1 MKITDVKSLPVW
13 AGRRNL
19 LIFCQM
25 MPPHTLDFLEESIR
39 DETPGAYETLRTMTD
54 VPLAIGEEFSSKWA
68 FVPYVERGLTDLCR
82 VDICNVGGLTE
93 ASRGRWPAGAR
104 PTT

>member
-19 LIFCQM
+19 LVFCQM

-54 VPLAIGEEFSSKWA
+54 VPLAN
-68 FVPYVERGLTDLCR
+68 RGGVLQQ
-82 VDICNVGGLTE
+82 VGFRAL
-93 ASRGRWPAGAR
+93 RGAGSDR
-104 PTT
+104 PLPSGHL